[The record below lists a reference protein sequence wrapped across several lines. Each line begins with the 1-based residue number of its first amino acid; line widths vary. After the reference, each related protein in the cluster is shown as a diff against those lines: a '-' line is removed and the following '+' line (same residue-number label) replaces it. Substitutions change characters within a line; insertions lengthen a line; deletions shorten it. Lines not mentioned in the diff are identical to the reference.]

1 MLVIYHFTSNDT
13 NKRWGLDPSFTPSL
27 LLKSLSQ
34 NERLCISVLVVSIL
48 PPAVCRTTHVLS
60 MIFVFVGVYWYPTHI
75 VLCFC
80 FCCLPLVWPTLPVSL
95 DCQLL
100 ITPMVFFNVYVLLSS
115 FYCILRLFRE
125 CGIFLLFSLL
135 RLLIHLD

>member
-13 NKRWGLDPSFTPSL
+13 NKRWGLDPSFTPNL

-34 NERLCISVLVVSIL
+34 NERLCISVLVGSIL

-75 VLCFC
+75 VICFC
-80 FCCLPLVWPTLPVSL
+80 FLCLRLVWPTLPVSL

-100 ITPMVFFNVYVLLSS
+100 ITPLVFLNVCVHLSIFSTAFWGCFESVVYCCCSVYYV
-115 FYCILRLFRE
+115 C
-125 CGIFLLFSLL
+125 
-135 RLLIHLD
+135 